1 MKNLKKI
8 YDFVVIVVFVLAA
21 IGGTAY
27 LFYFKQ
33 YLFAITNIALVAMA
47 VPYLISR
54 IKDIQG
60 QGDESAN

>member
-8 YDFVVIVVFVLAA
+8 YDFVVIFVFVLAA

-33 YLFAITNIALVAMA
+33 CVCGVTDLALGAIA

-54 IKDIQG
+54 IKDRQG
-60 QGDESAN
+60 QSNESAE

>member
-54 IKDIQG
+54 IKDIHG

>member
-33 YLFAITNIALVAMA
+33 YLFAVTNMALVAMA

>member
-8 YDFVVIVVFVLAA
+8 YDFVVIIVFVLAA

-33 YLFAITNIALVAMA
+33 YLFGVTNIALVAMA

-60 QGDESAN
+60 QGDEGVN

>member
-8 YDFVVIVVFVLAA
+8 YDFLVIIVFALAA
-21 IGGTAY
+21 TGGTAY

-33 YLFAITNIALVAMA
+33 YLFGVTNIALVAMA

>member
-8 YDFVVIVVFVLAA
+8 YDFLVIIVFVLAA

-33 YLFAITNIALVAMA
+33 YLFGVTNMALVAMA

>member
-1 MKNLKKI
+1 MENLKKF
-8 YDFVVIVVFVLAA
+8 YDFVVICVFVLAA
-21 IGGTAY
+21 IGGTSY

-33 YLFAITNIALVAMA
+33 YLFGVANLALVAMA

-60 QGDESAN
+60 

>member
-1 MKNLKKI
+1 MENFKKI
-8 YDFVVIVVFVLAA
+8 YDFAVICVFVLAA
-21 IGGTAY
+21 IGGTSY

-33 YLFAITNIALVAMA
+33 YLFGATNLALVAMA

-60 QGDESAN
+60 

>member
-1 MKNLKKI
+1 MENLKKI
-8 YDFVVIVVFVLAA
+8 YDFAVICVFVLVA
-21 IGGTAY
+21 IGGTSY

-33 YLFAITNIALVAMA
+33 YLFGVTNLALVAMA

-60 QGDESAN
+60 

>member
-1 MKNLKKI
+1 MENLMKF
-8 YDFVVIVVFVLAA
+8 YDFVVICVFVLAA
-21 IGGTAY
+21 IGGTSY

-33 YLFAITNIALVAMA
+33 YLFGVTNLALVAMA

-60 QGDESAN
+60 

>member
-1 MKNLKKI
+1 MENLKKI
-8 YDFVVIVVFVLAA
+8 YDFAVICIFVLAA
-21 IGGTAY
+21 IGGTSY

-33 YLFAITNIALVAMA
+33 YLFGVTNLALVAMA

-60 QGDESAN
+60 

>member
-1 MKNLKKI
+1 MENLKKI
-8 YDFVVIVVFVLAA
+8 YDFVVICIFVLAA
-21 IGGTAY
+21 IGGTSY

-33 YLFAITNIALVAMA
+33 YLFGVTNFALVAMA

-60 QGDESAN
+60 

>member
-8 YDFVVIVVFVLAA
+8 YDFVVIFVFVLAA

-27 LFYFKQ
+27 LFYVRQ
-33 YLFAITNIALVAMA
+33 YLCGVASIALVAMA

-60 QGDESAN
+60 QSNESAD

>member
-8 YDFVVIVVFVLAA
+8 YDFVVIFVFILAA

-33 YLFAITNIALVAMA
+33 YLFGVTNIALVAMA
-47 VPYLISR
+47 VPYMIS
-54 IKDIQG
+54 
-60 QGDESAN
+60 

>member
-8 YDFVVIVVFVLAA
+8 YDFLVIIVFVLAS

-33 YLFAITNIALVAMA
+33 YLFGATNMALVAMA

>member
-1 MKNLKKI
+1 MENLKTI
-8 YDFVVIVVFVLAA
+8 YDFAVICIFVLAA
-21 IGGTAY
+21 IGGTSY

-33 YLFAITNIALVAMA
+33 YLFGATNLALVAMA

-60 QGDESAN
+60 

>member
-8 YDFVVIVVFVLAA
+8 YDFLVIVIFVLAA

-33 YLFAITNIALVAMA
+33 YLFGVTNIALVAMA

>member
-1 MKNLKKI
+1 MENLKKI
-8 YDFVVIVVFVLAA
+8 YDFVVICVFVLAA
-21 IGGTAY
+21 IGGTSY

-33 YLFAITNIALVAMA
+33 YLFSVTNIALVAMA

-60 QGDESAN
+60 

>member
-1 MKNLKKI
+1 MENLKKI
-8 YDFVVIVVFVLAA
+8 YDFAVICVFVLAA
-21 IGGTAY
+21 IGGTSY

-33 YLFAITNIALVAMA
+33 CLFGVTNLALVAMA

-60 QGDESAN
+60 

>member
-1 MKNLKKI
+1 MENLKRI
-8 YDFVVIVVFVLAA
+8 YDFVVICVFVLAA
-21 IGGTAY
+21 IGGTSY

-33 YLFAITNIALVAMA
+33 YLFGATNLALVAMA

-60 QGDESAN
+60 

>member
-8 YDFVVIVVFVLAA
+8 YDFLVIIIFVLAA

-33 YLFAITNIALVAMA
+33 YLFGVTNMALVAMA

>member
-1 MKNLKKI
+1 MENLKKF
-8 YDFVVIVVFVLAA
+8 YDFAVICIFVLAA
-21 IGGTAY
+21 IGGTSY

-33 YLFAITNIALVAMA
+33 YLFGVTNLALVAMA

-60 QGDESAN
+60 

>member
-1 MKNLKKI
+1 MEHLKKI
-8 YDFVVIVVFVLAA
+8 YDFAVICVFVLAA
-21 IGGTAY
+21 IGGTSY

-33 YLFAITNIALVAMA
+33 YLFGVTNLALVAMA

-60 QGDESAN
+60 

>member
-8 YDFVVIVVFVLAA
+8 YDFVVIFVFVLAA

-33 YLFAITNIALVAMA
+33 YLFGVTSIALIAMA

-60 QGDESAN
+60 QSNESAD

>member
-8 YDFVVIVVFVLAA
+8 YDFLVIIVFVLAA

-33 YLFAITNIALVAMA
+33 YLFGVTNIALVAMA

-60 QGDESAN
+60 QSDESAN

>member
-8 YDFVVIVVFVLAA
+8 YDFLVIIVFVLAA

-33 YLFAITNIALVAMA
+33 YLFAVTNIALVAMA

>member
-8 YDFVVIVVFVLAA
+8 YDFLVIIVFVLAA

-27 LFYFKQ
+27 LLYFKQ
-33 YLFAITNIALVAMA
+33 YLFGVTNIALVAMA

>member
-1 MKNLKKI
+1 MENLKKI
-8 YDFVVIVVFVLAA
+8 FDFAVICVFVLAA
-21 IGGTAY
+21 IGGTSY

-33 YLFAITNIALVAMA
+33 YLFGVTNLALVAMA

-60 QGDESAN
+60 

>member
-8 YDFVVIVVFVLAA
+8 YDFLVIIVFVLAA

-33 YLFAITNIALVAMA
+33 YLFAVTNIALVAMA
-47 VPYLISR
+47 IPYLISR

>member
-33 YLFAITNIALVAMA
+33 CLFAITNIALVAMA